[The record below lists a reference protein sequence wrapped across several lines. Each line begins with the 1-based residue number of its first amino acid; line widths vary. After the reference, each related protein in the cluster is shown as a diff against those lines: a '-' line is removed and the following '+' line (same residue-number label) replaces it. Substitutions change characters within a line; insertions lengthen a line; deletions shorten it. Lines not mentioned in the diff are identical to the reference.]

1 VEVVMITSHKTV
13 EIHNIQ

>member
-1 VEVVMITSHKTV
+1 MITSHKTV